1 MSQGVAPA
9 IRKSYRI
16 QWTIAN
22 SVRTFRVYPKQKVTA
37 LINSKAPGIN

>member
-22 SVRTFRVYPKQKVTA
+22 SVNQSIFKDICK
-37 LINSKAPGIN
+37 